1 MNAET
6 NKTSKFMKNIL
17 LTLFCA
23 IGLGIA
29 AGAQNL
35 PVNWEEI
42 TGPDFKL
49 AIQKSEGVCIIPL
62 GVLEKHGPQLPIG
75 CDALLAK
82 GIAQTAA
89 ETEYAVV
96 FPFYYFGQ
104 INEAKQQP
112 GTVAYSPELC
122 FKLLEETCKEVARN
136 GFKKIIL
143 YNYHGGNKAFME
155 YFCQCQLYE
164 KKDYIVYLA
173 QHNPKPEAEA
183 RMARLRKQPK
193 GQHAD
198 ETESAN
204 IMYLYPNLPKMN
216 TTRDESGEDMDRLP
230 LKNLYTGIWWYAK
243 FPNHYAADAT
253 GASKELGEVSIKDR
267 ADVLCDMIRAVK
279 ADTKGPALMK
289 EYFEYAEDPTKTPI
303 FE

>member
-17 LTLFCA
+17 LTFFCA

-104 INEAKQQP
+104 INEAK
-112 GTVAYSPELC
+112 
-122 FKLLEETCKEVARN
+122 
-136 GFKKIIL
+136 
-143 YNYHGGNKAFME
+143 
-155 YFCQCQLYE
+155 
-164 KKDYIVYLA
+164 
-173 QHNPKPEAEA
+173 
-183 RMARLRKQPK
+183 
-193 GQHAD
+193 
-198 ETESAN
+198 
-204 IMYLYPNLPKMN
+204 
-216 TTRDESGEDMDRLP
+216 
-230 LKNLYTGIWWYAK
+230 
-243 FPNHYAADAT
+243 
-253 GASKELGEVSIKDR
+253 
-267 ADVLCDMIRAVK
+267 
-279 ADTKGPALMK
+279 
-289 EYFEYAEDPTKTPI
+289 
-303 FE
+303 